1 MNGQRWKRRR
11 DIGSGADSPLVVPSS
26 ASGNTIYA
34 ADARGKARAKK
45 CPLVT
50 PTARGFP
57 VAGRPSADGVQLY
70 KLGEKFKSR
79 ACPAGWDDGA
89 ARTHTADSGR
99 CLPRI
104 WETCGRCGEAPS
116 RTDAY
121 ILTGQSDKLS
131 SGLPTGM
138 GAVSR
143 LRKKRPGINFLPHYR
158 GTAGRGK
165 ATGQSKRPAVP
176 E

>member
-1 MNGQRWKRRR
+1 M
-11 DIGSGADSPLVVPSS
+11 S
-26 ASGNTIYA
+26 AGNS
-34 ADARGKARAKK
+34 DGPR
-45 CPLVT
+45 V
-50 PTARGFP
+50 P
-57 VAGRPSADGVQLY
+57 VAGRPSADGIYLY
-70 KLGEKFKSR
+70 KLGENFKSR
-79 ACPAGWDDGA
+79 ICSAGWDDGA
-89 ARTHTADSGR
+89 ARTHTADNGR

-104 WETCGRCGEAPS
+104 RETCGRCGMAPS

-131 SGLPTGM
+131 SGLPTGK

-158 GTAGRGK
+158 GTVENWK
-165 ATGQSKRPAVP
+165 APGQPGSPTTP

>member
-1 MNGQRWKRRR
+1 M
-11 DIGSGADSPLVVPSS
+11 S
-26 ASGNTIYA
+26 AGNS
-34 ADARGKARAKK
+34 DGPR
-45 CPLVT
+45 
-50 PTARGFP
+50 FP
-57 VAGRPSADGVQLY
+57 VAGRPSADGIYLY
-70 KLGEKFKSR
+70 KLGENFKSR

-89 ARTHTADSGR
+89 ARTHTADNGR

-104 WETCGRCGEAPS
+104 RETCGRCGMAPS

-131 SGLPTGM
+131 SGLPTGK

-158 GTAGRGK
+158 ETAGRGK

>member
-89 ARTHTADSGR
+89 ARTHTADNGR

-104 WETCGRCGEAPS
+104 RETCGRCGMAPS

-121 ILTGQSDKLS
+121 ILTGQSDKMS
-131 SGLPTGM
+131 SGLPTGK
-138 GAVSR
+138 GAFQRMSEAGDSV
-143 LRKKRPGINFLPHYR
+143 NFPVPFAAALITFRGLVCLPPVAPV
-158 GTAGRGK
+158 G
-165 ATGQSKRPAVP
+165 
-176 E
+176 